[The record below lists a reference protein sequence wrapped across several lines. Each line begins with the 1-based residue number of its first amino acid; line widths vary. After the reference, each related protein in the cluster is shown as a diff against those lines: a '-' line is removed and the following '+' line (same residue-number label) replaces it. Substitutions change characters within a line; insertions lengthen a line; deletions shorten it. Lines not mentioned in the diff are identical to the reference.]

1 MMLGGCACLAGAV
14 MAGVFFL
21 LPKAPRQTVPLL
33 ASGRAHAYVEPSDAV
48 KALTVGS
55 RDIASPE
62 AMAAAKKSRVLTE
75 DYLSRYTGSGAAGRD
90 LLDHIR
96 SLEKPLFKEHITM
109 VENLIKNDR
118 VGGEE
123 MASLIRLYADQLLY
137 TKSQPPEIS
146 SNIKAVLLRT
156 KDKHVGRAAT
166 LTLSQLGP
174 IEDLGTLFKYAKA
187 NDFISD
193 DDYYGEIGNNFM
205 RADAATQDA
214 WLEELSAANNL
225 YSRQVLAFDIASR
238 GMPLEGISP
247 QTALRLLV
255 FFKNN
260 ETRFSPTP
268 GVLEVSSSSDYASWL
283 KASARLAAV
292 AFNVDPVKYIEAVL
306 VDKSI
311 DTRKTLSYFIY
322 LSDADTEA
330 FVKTVSPADRRA
342 MANRLIAA
350 TFKHPTDATVED
362 SQRIYARL
370 IADPVSKI

>member
-1 MMLGGCACLAGAV
+1 
-14 MAGVFFL
+14 
-21 LPKAPRQTVPLL
+21 
-33 ASGRAHAYVEPSDAV
+33 
-48 KALTVGS
+48 
-55 RDIASPE
+55 
-62 AMAAAKKSRVLTE
+62 MAAAEKSRELTE

-96 SLEKPLFKEHITM
+96 SMEKPLFREHMTM
-109 VENLIKNDR
+109 VENLITKDR
-118 VGGEE
+118 VVGEE

-137 TKSQPPEIS
+137 TEGKPPEIS
-146 SNIKAVLLRT
+146 GNIKAVLLRT
-156 KDKHVGRAAT
+156 KDRHVGRAAT
-166 LTLSQLGP
+166 FTLSQLGP
-174 IEDLGTLFKYAKA
+174 VEDLGTLFKYAKA

-205 RADAATQDA
+205 RADAATQEA
-214 WLEELSAANNL
+214 WLDELYAANNL

-247 QTALRLLV
+247 PTARRLLT

-283 KASARLAAV
+283 KASAKLAAV
-292 AFNVDPVKYIEAVL
+292 AFNVDPAKYVEAVL
-306 VDKSI
+306 LDKNI

-330 FVKTVSPADRRA
+330 FVKTVSLAERRA

-350 TFKHPTDATVED
+350 TFRHPTDATVEE
-362 SQRIYARL
+362 SQKVYARL
-370 IADPVSKI
+370 IADPIGKI